1 MALRVHY
8 GVDPGKMGAWS
19 IFIDGEL
26 NRVVRL
32 PIITTAAKR
41 TKTGKIIAKSK
52 FELDMSAFIQSLRLS
67 VILYE
72 GAAFSATIERVGEN
86 AMPQREGQEVSGG
99 LMSMAKLAGMAGE
112 IRGILATLGIPFEC
126 VQPAVWKRHFGLGK
140 DKDDSRLLAQK
151 LWPWLDLKYKNQ
163 TDLAEAALVGAYGL
177 LKSGDFDGVR

>member
-8 GVDPGKMGAWS
+8 GIDPGKLGAWS

-26 NRVVRL
+26 NRVARL
-32 PIITTAAKR
+32 PIITTPPKR
-41 TKTGKIIAKSK
+41 TKSGRITAKGK
-52 FELDMSAFIQSLRLS
+52 FELNMPSLLEELRAS
-67 VILYE
+67 MGENV

-112 IRGILATLGIPFEC
+112 LRGILASLGVPFER
-126 VQPAVWKRHFGLGK
+126 VQPAVWKKHFGIGK
-140 DKDDSRLLAQK
+140 DKDESRILAMK
-151 LWPWLDLKYKNQ
+151 LWPWLDLKFKNQ
-163 TDLAEAALVGAYGL
+163 ADLAEAALVGAYGL